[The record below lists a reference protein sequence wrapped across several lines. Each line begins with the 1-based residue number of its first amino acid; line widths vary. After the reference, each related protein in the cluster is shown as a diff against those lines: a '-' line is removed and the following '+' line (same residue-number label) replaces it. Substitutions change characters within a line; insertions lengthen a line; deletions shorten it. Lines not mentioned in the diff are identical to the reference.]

1 MLPCSLFKRRLHWCG
16 SFYPCS
22 SPAAA
27 APWPPGFR
35 QGHQTLE
42 SAYSI
47 LAAGKEERWRMVGGD
62 DGAGRS
68 WQGDFPWSV
77 LVIVLAIF
85 YKVAKANPSLE
96 FESVS

>member
-1 MLPCSLFKRRLHWCG
+1 M
-16 SFYPCS
+16 
-22 SPAAA
+22 
-27 APWPPGFR
+27 
-35 QGHQTLE
+35 
-42 SAYSI
+42 
-47 LAAGKEERWRMVGGD
+47 GG

-68 WQGDFPWSV
+68 RQGDFPWSV